1 MLVLYPLP
9 SSHYLAP
16 KSDASNTTKPRYK
29 KTKQPPIK
37 KTAAAAPKAAQTAA
51 PTLESGTPIPQLA
64 AVAAAAA
71 ESQNAEYSDGL
82 SSTTGDNSSTSAGFG
97 PNHFPQQITMMQAL
111 SSATDDDGDI
121 DQLLGTLLEVD
132 NDTILSLLGT
142 TVC

>member
-29 KTKQPPIK
+29 KTKQPPVK
-37 KTAAAAPKAAQTAA
+37 KTATAAPQAAQTA
-51 PTLESGTPIPQLA
+51 PILESGTPIPQLA

-71 ESQNAEYSDGL
+71 ESQQNAEYLDGL
-82 SSTTGDNSSTSAGFG
+82 SSTTGDNSSISAGFG
-97 PNHFPQQITMMQAL
+97 QMPMMQAL